1 MMEPALPKVMPRG
14 TFRML
19 GVSSDTY
26 PPWRVDVAVLFG
38 EELARRG
45 HRIDWILQSE
55 DACSSAYVATWGGGS
70 VWVGPTDLGTSR
82 MRRVRKH
89 CLGIL
94 HDMKL
99 FSRLGSGDYDFITVK
114 DKFIAGGFAALAA
127 RWFRKR
133 FVYWLSYPF
142 PEASLLGARD
152 GTARYPIL
160 YWIRGGIFSFL
171 LYRIILPAADHIFV
185 QSEQMRRDINGKGIP
200 LTKMTAVPM
209 GIRLASFVIPEP
221 PERYVI
227 PAGERSILYLGTLT
241 RARRLAFLVQVLAA
255 VKQELPDVKLYVVG
269 SGDDPRDEQ
278 EVIAEAI
285 RLGVKE
291 SLVMVG
297 RLPQQAALRYVLD
310 ADVCLSPFFP
320 TPILNSTSPTK
331 LIEYM
336 AMGKA
341 VVANDHPEQRLVI
354 EQSGGGFCVPYDADA
369 FAGAVLSLL
378 RSPELARTMG
388 ERGRQYATAH
398 RDYGSIADA
407 VERELLS
414 VAQRR
419 RETAR

>member
-1 MMEPALPKVMPRG
+1 
-14 TFRML
+14 
-19 GVSSDTY
+19 
-26 PPWRVDVAVLFG
+26 
-38 EELARRG
+38 
-45 HRIDWILQSE
+45 
-55 DACSSAYVATWGGGS
+55 
-70 VWVGPTDLGTSR
+70 
-82 MRRVRKH
+82 
-89 CLGIL
+89 
-94 HDMKL
+94 
-99 FSRLGSGDYDFITVK
+99 
-114 DKFIAGGFAALAA
+114 
-127 RWFRKR
+127 
-133 FVYWLSYPF
+133 
-142 PEASLLGARD
+142 
-152 GTARYPIL
+152 
-160 YWIRGGIFSFL
+160 
-171 LYRIILPAADHIFV
+171 
-185 QSEQMRRDINGKGIP
+185 
-200 LTKMTAVPM
+200 
-209 GIRLASFVIPEP
+209 
-221 PERYVI
+221 
-227 PAGERSILYLGTLT
+227 
-241 RARRLAFLVQVLAA
+241 LVQVLAA
-255 VKQELPDVKLYVVG
+255 VKQEVPDVKLYVVG